1 MSNLNIVPNPSAT
14 PTPTTA
20 KKRGGPKGPRV
31 IKTLEQVQANAAIA
45 AIAHEMTKIDN
56 KLVRLERTKKV
67 AHQQAIDAQASI
79 VKLLEIRATFLSQT
93 GVKI

>member
-31 IKTLEQVQANAAIA
+31 IKTLAQVQANAAIA

-56 KLVRLERTKKV
+56 KLVRLEKAKRI
-67 AHQQAIDAQASI
+67 AHQSAIDAQASI
-79 VKLLEIRATFLSQT
+79 VNLLQIRETFLAQT